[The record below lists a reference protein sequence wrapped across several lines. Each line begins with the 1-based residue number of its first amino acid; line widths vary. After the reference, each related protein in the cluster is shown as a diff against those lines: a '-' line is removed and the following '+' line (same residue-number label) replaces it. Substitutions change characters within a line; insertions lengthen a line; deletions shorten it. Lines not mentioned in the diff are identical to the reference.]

1 MGPLQGP
8 SPVSEP
14 LPSGGHA
21 GRHWERPPV
30 LRLAALTPRKSFPS
44 SPDVRR
50 VGTVFP
56 LLKFTKTRT
65 QPCPQPSRRTPAEAT
80 ADPGSPSPRRR
91 VHTPDVPAS
100 STENQGHEQR
110 EEKRHLQLSPADR
123 GAGRG
128 GRRGH
133 AGLGRARRSPATDSD
148 PSWVGGLG
156 RGRGPRGGGAPSSRG
171 VCGRPGPHRGGSRGV
186 AEWPERPVWVRG
198 PTAAHRASAAR
209 KPRVTAPAMNAGPST
224 EKG

>member
-14 LPSGGHA
+14 LPCGGHA
-21 GRHWERPPV
+21 GRHWERPSV

-80 ADPGSPSPRRR
+80 ADPGSGPLAPPPGSHARRPCEQHGEPRPR
-91 VHTPDVPAS
+91 AAGG
-100 STENQGHEQR
+100 EAA
-110 EEKRHLQLSPADR
+110 SPAVT
-123 GAGRG
+123 G
-128 GRRGH
+128 
-133 AGLGRARRSPATDSD
+133 
-148 PSWVGGLG
+148 
-156 RGRGPRGGGAPSSRG
+156 GPRGRPWRAPGPRGPGPCASQPRDRLRPQLVGGVSGVAGARGVGAPRLPG
-171 VCGRPGPHRGGSRGV
+171 ACVVAQVPTGEGRAV
-186 AEWPERPVWVRG
+186 WP
-198 PTAAHRASAAR
+198 S
-209 KPRVTAPAMNAGPST
+209 GPSGPCGFAVPLPRT
-224 EKG
+224 ARLRRENPGSPRLR

>member
-21 GRHWERPPV
+21 GRHWGRPPV

-80 ADPGSPSPRRR
+80 ADPGSGPLAPPPGSHARRPCEQHGEPRPR
-91 VHTPDVPAS
+91 AAGG
-100 STENQGHEQR
+100 EAA
-110 EEKRHLQLSPADR
+110 SPAV
-123 GAGRG
+123 AG
-128 GRRGH
+128 
-133 AGLGRARRSPATDSD
+133 
-148 PSWVGGLG
+148 
-156 RGRGPRGGGAPSSRG
+156 GPRGRPWRA
-171 VCGRPGPHRGGSRGV
+171 PGPRGPGPCASQPGDRLRPQLGGGSRAWPGPAGWGHPVFPGRVWSPRSPQGRV
-186 AEWPERPVWVRG
+186 ARCGRVAR
-198 PTAAHRASAAR
+198 AARAGSRSHCRAPRVCGAKTQGHRACDERGA
-209 KPRVTAPAMNAGPST
+209 
-224 EKG
+224 

>member
-1 MGPLQGP
+1 MGDTLGGTGNARASCGSRRSHPASL
-8 SPVSEP
+8 SPVARMFGGSGPCFLYLNSQKREP
-14 LPSGGHA
+14 SLARSPHGEHRRKPRLTREA
-21 GRHWERPPV
+21 G
-30 LRLAALTPRKSFPS
+30 
-44 SPDVRR
+44 
-50 VGTVFP
+50 
-56 LLKFTKTRT
+56 
-65 QPCPQPSRRTPAEAT
+65 
-80 ADPGSPSPRRR
+80 PSPRRR

-133 AGLGRARRSPATDSD
+133 AGLGRTRRSPATDSD

-186 AEWPERPVWVRG
+186 AEWPERPVRVRG
-198 PTAAHRASAAR
+198 PTAAHCASAAR

>member
-14 LPSGGHA
+14 LPCGGHA

-80 ADPGSPSPRRR
+80 ADPGSGPLAPPPGSHTRRPCEQHGEPRPR
-91 VHTPDVPAS
+91 AAG
-100 STENQGHEQR
+100 EAA
-110 EEKRHLQLSPADR
+110 SPAVAGGPRGRPWRAPGPRGPGPCASQPRDR
-123 GAGRG
+123 LRPQ
-128 GRRGH
+128 
-133 AGLGRARRSPATDSD
+133 L
-148 PSWVGGLG
+148 VGGLG

-186 AEWPERPVWVRG
+186 AEWPERPVRVRG